1 MRLRAFAKRN
11 TLELLRDP
19 TNYGFGIGFPVI
31 IMLLLT
37 VIQANIPVS
46 LFEIERLAPGM
57 AVFGLSFVSLFSG
70 MLLARDR
77 STSFLTRLYA
87 SPLKPADFILS
98 YTLPMLPMAL
108 LQAVAC
114 FLAAFCLGLRPS
126 VSLLVTLF
134 VLLPAAVLF
143 IAIGLLVGSIFTDKQ
158 VGGLC
163 GALLTNVT
171 AWLSGIWFDLDLVGG
186 AFRNAAYAL
195 PFAHAVDAAEAAA
208 AGNYAAVF
216 PSLWWVIGYAVVFL
230 IAAIFV
236 LRLKLKHNQ

>member
-19 TNYGFGIGFPVI
+19 TNYGFGVGFPVI
-31 IMLLLT
+31 VMLLLT
-37 VIQANIPVS
+37 LIQANIPVS
-46 LFEIERLAPGM
+46 LFEIERIAPGM

-98 YTLPMLPMAL
+98 YTLPMLPMAVM
-108 LQAVAC
+108 QAVAC

-126 VSLLVTLF
+126 VSLLVTLL

-143 IAIGLLVGSIFTDKQ
+143 IAIGLLVGSVFTDKQ

-171 AWLSGIWFDLDLVGG
+171 AWLSGVWFDLDLVGG
-186 AFRNAAYAL
+186 AFRDAAYAL

-216 PSLWWVIGYAVVFL
+216 PSLWWVIGYAAVFL
-230 IAAIFV
+230 TAAILVFRWK
-236 LRLKLKHNQ
+236 LRHNQ